1 MANQNASLFTGPLLA
16 AAVRDAF
23 LKLNPA
29 KLIKTRVMF
38 VTAIVASLSTVLL
51 IKGLATG
58 TGHAA
63 FEGQLVFWLWLT
75 VLFGNVAEALAEGR
89 GKAQAAALR
98 ATKADLRAKKLIGVA
113 GAWEWVDAARQ
124 DVQVVRT
131 VAQRPDGMGCKRP
144 ARVPGRDAPL
154 VEQSTTRTLS
164 PSTRTLS

>member
-29 KLIKTRVMF
+29 KLIKTPVMF

-63 FEGQLVFWLWLT
+63 FEGQLVFWLW
-75 VLFGNVAEALAEGR
+75 
-89 GKAQAAALR
+89 
-98 ATKADLRAKKLIGVA
+98 
-113 GAWEWVDAARQ
+113 
-124 DVQVVRT
+124 
-131 VAQRPDGMGCKRP
+131 
-144 ARVPGRDAPL
+144 
-154 VEQSTTRTLS
+154 
-164 PSTRTLS
+164 